1 MTDNKHK
8 KHPEPQPPAEGEPPI
23 GDASPS
29 GDATS
34 AAPGGN
40 GAPSPEKEAEQAPMV
55 AMTLEEF
62 SVLQG
67 KAEKAQADAK
77 EYLDGWQRER
87 AEFTNYKRRVE
98 RDQAQATQN
107 ITGQIIKRY
116 LVILDDL
123 ERALKSRP
131 SEGEGAAWAQGV
143 ELIYRKLQAVLEA
156 EGVQRIQA
164 EGQPFDPTQHE
175 ALMQED
181 NPEHKSGHVIE
192 VLQQG
197 YKIGDRVL
205 RPALVRIAR

>member
-1 MTDNKHK
+1 MTDHKHK
-8 KHPEPQPPAEGEPPI
+8 KPQEPVPPAEGEN
-23 GDASPS
+23 
-29 GDATS
+29 S
-34 AAPGGN
+34 AAPEGN
-40 GAPSPEKEAEQAPMV
+40 GAPGPEKEGEQVPMV
-55 AMTLEEF
+55 GLTLEEY
-62 SVLQG
+62 SALQNE
-67 KAEKAQADAK
+67 AEKAQKEAK

-87 AEFTNYKRRVE
+87 AEFTNFRRRVE
-98 RDQAQATQN
+98 REQAQATQT

-123 ERALKSRP
+123 ERALKTRP
-131 SEGEGAAWAQGV
+131 TEGDGAAWSTGV
-143 ELIYRKLQAVLEA
+143 DLIYRKLQAVLES
-156 EGVQRIQA
+156 EGVQRIPA

-181 NPEHKSGHVIE
+181 SPNHKSGEVIE